1 MSANANDM
9 TLLLK
14 KIERRLGLIPITPHL
29 PKEFQ
34 REAWADIIRDDT
46 MITFSRFFPNRIKY
60 VCIEGDTVIRK
71 DGWYYLKDDIIGNNK
86 VLGVTDLNWVDL
98 GANNLSLASLASYG
112 YPETYGEAYYGS
124 ASVLSDQM
132 TGLMLNAN
140 INSMFSAGNSIYLE
154 TDEGNPM
161 RFKVSAISGRNYNL
175 KTFTVNVLI
184 EHKDLATISP
194 TKMNTFEALA
204 QADVANFLYSNLKY
218 YDGLETIYA
227 TVDLKLNDLSSE
239 ASKRDTIIEDLRNA
253 YVTFSNVNE
262 PLIMVN

>member
-34 REAWADIIRDDT
+34 REAWADIVKTDT
-46 MITFSRFFPNRIKY
+46 MPTFSRFFPNRIRY
-60 VCIEGDTVIRK
+60 VCREGDTVIRK

-86 VLGVTDLNWVDL
+86 VLGITDLNWTDL
-98 GANNLSLASLASYG
+98 GADNLSLSSLASYG
-112 YPETYGEAYYGS
+112 YPETYGYAYYGS
-124 ASVLSDQM
+124 ASVLSDQVN
-132 TGLMLNAN
+132 GLIYNAN
-140 INSMFSAGNSIYLE
+140 VNSLFSSGNSIYLE

-161 RFKVSAISGRNYNL
+161 RFKLSAISGRNYNL
-175 KTFTVNVLI
+175 KTFTINVLI

-204 QADVANFLYSNLKY
+204 QADIANFLYSNLKY

-239 ASKRDTIIEDLRNA
+239 AGKRDQIMDDLKNA
-253 YVTFSNVNE
+253 YVTFSNVNQ

>member
-34 REAWADIIRDDT
+34 REAWANIIRDDT
-46 MITFSRFFPNRIKY
+46 MVTFSRFFPNKIRY
-60 VCIEGDTVIRK
+60 VCREGDTVVAK
-71 DGWYYLKDDIIGNNK
+71 EGWYYLKDEIIGNNK
-86 VLGVTDLNWVDL
+86 VLGVADLNWTDI
-98 GANNLSLASLASYG
+98 GANNLSLTSLAAYG
-112 YPETYGEAYYGS
+112 YPETYGYAYYGT

-132 TGLMLNAN
+132 TGLMMNAN
-140 INSMFSAGNSIYLE
+140 MNSLFSAANTIYLE

-161 RFKVSAISGRNYNL
+161 RFRLSALSGRKYNL
-175 KTFTVNVLI
+175 KCFVINVLI

-239 ASKRDTIIEDLRNA
+239 ASKRDNIIEDLKNA

-262 PLIMVN
+262 PLIMVD

>member
-14 KIERRLGLIPITPHL
+14 KIERRLGLIPLTPHL
-29 PKEFQ
+29 PEEYQ
-34 REAWADIIRDDT
+34 RESWAEIVKTDT
-46 MITFSRFFPNRIKY
+46 MPTFSRFFPNRIAY
-60 VCIEGDTVIRK
+60 VCREGETVVK
-71 DGWYYLKDDIIGNNK
+71 KGEWYYLKDDIIGNNK
-86 VLGVTDLNWVDL
+86 VLGVTDLNWTDL
-98 GANNLSLASLASYG
+98 GANNLSLTSFASYG
-112 YPETYGEAYYGS
+112 YPETYGEVYYGS
-124 ASVLSDQM
+124 SSVIADQA
-132 TGLMLNAN
+132 TGLIMNAN
-140 INSMFSAGNSIYLE
+140 LNSLFAAGNTIYLE

-161 RFKVSAISGRNYNL
+161 RFKISAISGRNYNL
-175 KTFTVNVLI
+175 KTFTINVLI

-204 QADVANFLYSNLKY
+204 QADIATFLYNNLKY

-227 TVDLKLNDLSSE
+227 TIDLKLNDLSSE
-239 ASKRDTIIEDLRNA
+239 AGKRDGIIEELRNS